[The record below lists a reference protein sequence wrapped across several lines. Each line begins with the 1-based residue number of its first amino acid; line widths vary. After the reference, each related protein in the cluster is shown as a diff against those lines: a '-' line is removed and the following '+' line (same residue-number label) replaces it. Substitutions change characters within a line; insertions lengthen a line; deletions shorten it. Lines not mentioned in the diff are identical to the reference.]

1 VQGLRATIGLF
12 NQGAKMITKSEMLA
26 DIGIAIVGTGMLII
40 GFDPDGGLMHKAALM
55 FGGLFYGYLI
65 TTYMMA
71 DEV

>member
-1 VQGLRATIGLF
+1 
-12 NQGAKMITKSEMLA
+12 MITKSEMLA